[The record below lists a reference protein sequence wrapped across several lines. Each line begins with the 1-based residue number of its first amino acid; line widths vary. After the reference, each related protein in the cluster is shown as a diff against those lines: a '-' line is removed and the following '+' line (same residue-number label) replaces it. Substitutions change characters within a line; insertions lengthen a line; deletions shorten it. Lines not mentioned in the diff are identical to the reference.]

1 MPACQES
8 PAPPLIEPCSTVY
21 PAKPSTAS
29 EVAMA
34 TAGVAELQQKRHKLE
49 LAIGLEVEQARLALQ
64 EAEERLQVT
73 EKTIAQAKESA
84 EINRARFAEGVVLP
98 SDLIA
103 VENRLTEAMTR
114 RTMAKTSRQ
123 IAIADLR
130 RANGLP
136 QFNDLPETPQESQA
150 KTNSAD

>member
-1 MPACQES
+1 
-8 PAPPLIEPCSTVY
+8 
-21 PAKPSTAS
+21 
-29 EVAMA
+29 MA
-34 TAGVAELQQKRHKLE
+34 NAGVTELQQKRHKLE

-136 QFNDLPETPQESQA
+136 
-150 KTNSAD
+150 